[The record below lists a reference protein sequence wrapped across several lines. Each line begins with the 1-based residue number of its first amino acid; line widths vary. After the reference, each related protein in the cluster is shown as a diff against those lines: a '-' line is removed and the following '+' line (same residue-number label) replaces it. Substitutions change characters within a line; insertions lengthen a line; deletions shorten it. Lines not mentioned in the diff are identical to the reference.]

1 MSCFSKSNQDDYVFR
16 FEDKEEQLFLNNNA
30 EPLVALP
37 NDYFFFWD
45 SKHQSLFYQEQVIK
59 PNDHKL
65 VDPFDKCASNKL
77 LRQDN
82 EFDCSFVPIEFKTGN
97 IDLKNLSVHND
108 AIISEDRNQDF
119 CNTYEIN
126 KDCSIDA
133 KERHIQD
140 EDNQTTQVQT
150 NKQGFECRY
159 IGNRDTQTRKRGPR
173 RMKFSRWGKEDD
185 KRLYRDLLSLI
196 NQNKISK
203 KFIENID
210 DVDVVADLKEIK
222 IISSLIKWKNPFI
235 DMIKRIKKI
244 LKSKKMSA
252 REVIALKR
260 IVKNKYSSEPIDYN
274 YLMEEFPGKSQETLE
289 RECDKIFRRL

>member
-1 MSCFSKSNQDDYVFR
+1 MSCFSKNNQDDCVFR
-16 FEDKEEQLFLNNNA
+16 YEEKEEQLFFNNNA
-30 EPLVALP
+30 EPFVAHP

-45 SKHQSLFYQEQVIK
+45 SKHQSLLYQKQEINA
-59 PNDHKL
+59 NDDNL
-65 VDPFDKCASNKL
+65 VDPFDKCASYKL

-82 EFDCSFVPIEFKTGN
+82 EFECSFVPIEFKTGN

-119 CNTYEIN
+119 CNKYEIN

-133 KERHIQD
+133 KEFHIQD

-150 NKQGFECRY
+150 NKQGFECKY
-159 IGNRDTQTRKRGPR
+159 IENQDTQTRKRGPR

-185 KRLYRDLLSLI
+185 KRLYRALLSLI
-196 NQNKISK
+196 SKNKISK

-222 IISSLIKWKNPFI
+222 IISSLIKWKNPFS

-244 LKSKKMSA
+244 LKSKKLSA
-252 REVIALKR
+252 REVIALK
-260 IVKNKYSSEPIDYN
+260 KNCKE
-274 YLMEEFPGKSQETLE
+274 
-289 RECDKIFRRL
+289 